1 MRNPWMVLLVLLAS
15 ALAYGH
21 VGSADVYYE
30 GDAGPYHLFV
40 TVRLPQ
46 VIPGVAEIQ
55 VRSASPD
62 VQSIAVVPLSL
73 TGLGSKLAATPDVAQ
88 RSKGDPQFFVSNLWL
103 LEFGAM
109 QVRITVGGSQGK
121 AELSVPI
128 ASFAREGLTMNRG
141 LRGLAAF
148 CMIVLTLSIVP
159 IIGANVRESTVRADE
174 VPPISNKRRSRV
186 AMVFALVMAVTIL
199 YLGGT
204 WWRAAAST
212 YQSNLDLLKPPRAE
226 TRLLEGNRLVIK
238 PAGRLMVP
246 VVGLFSTHLPTPVKM
261 EEAIPDHGHLMHL
274 FLVRTPGINKM
285 WHLHPELAEGGAFAE
300 TLPAM
305 PAGQYQIFADIVD
318 KSGYPWTLVGNV
330 DLPQIKGTAPVG
342 DDSNWE
348 GTRLTD
354 AFSETA
360 AVQLPD
366 GARMVW
372 ERGDGPLKADMPAS
386 LKFRVEEKDG
396 SPVRDM
402 EPYMGMAGHAQVV
415 CSDLS
420 VFAHLHPSGTV
431 SMAALNLAQAGLTG
445 MSSTHASGM
454 AMSHSA
460 TSLTPRLSFPYG
472 FPHPG
477 NYRIFVQIKRSGHVQ
492 TAAFDAHVQ

>member
-1 MRNPWMVLLVLLAS
+1 MRNPWMILLVLLAS

-40 TVRLPQ
+40 TVRLPR

-55 VRSASPD
+55 VRSASLD
-62 VQSIAVVPLSL
+62 VQSVAVVPLSL
-73 TGLGSKLAATPDVAQ
+73 TGLGSTLPATPDVAQ
-88 RSKGDPQFFVSNLWL
+88 RSKVDPQFFVNNLWL

-109 QVRITVGGSQGK
+109 QVRIMVEGSHGK
-121 AELSVPI
+121 AEVSVPI
-128 ASFAREGLTMNRG
+128 ASYARQNLSMTRG
-141 LRGLAAF
+141 LYGLGVF
-148 CMIVLTLSIVP
+148 CMMLVTLSIVP
-159 IIGANVRESTVRADE
+159 IVGANVRESTVRAGE
-174 VPPISNKRRSRV
+174 VPPARYKRLSRI
-186 AMVFALVMAVTIL
+186 AMASAMTVAVTIL

-204 WWRAAAST
+204 WWRAEAST
-212 YQSNLDLLKPPRAE
+212 YQHNIDLLKPPQVEAK
-226 TRLLEGNRLVIK
+226 LLDGNRLMIK
-238 PAGRLMVP
+238 PAGPLVVP
-246 VVGLFSTHLPTPVKM
+246 IVGFYFNNKQRPVKL

-274 FLVRTPGINKM
+274 FLVRTPGMDKM
-285 WHLHPELAEGGAFAE
+285 WHLHPELDKGGAFAE

-318 KSGYPWTLVGNV
+318 KSGYPWTMVGSV
-330 DLPQIKGTAPVG
+330 KLPEINGTTPAG

-348 GTRLTD
+348 GSRLTT
-354 AFSETA
+354 AFSENVVA
-360 AVQLPD
+360 QLPD

-372 ERGDGPLKADMPAS
+372 ERGKGPLKADAPAS
-386 LKFRVEEKDG
+386 LRFRVEEKDG
-396 SPVRDM
+396 SPVADL

-431 SMAALNLAQAGLTG
+431 SMAALDLAQAQLIDK
-445 MSSTHASGM
+445 SFTHAGM
-454 AMSHSA
+454 AMSHSL
-460 TSLTPRLSFPYG
+460 TSVPPRISFPYG

-477 NYRIFVQIKRSGHVQ
+477 DYRIFVQIKRSGHVQ

>member
-1 MRNPWMVLLVLLAS
+1 MILLVLLAS

-40 TVRLPQ
+40 TVRLPR
-46 VIPGVAEIQ
+46 VIPGVAEIE

-73 TGLGSKLAATPDVAQ
+73 TGLGSTLPATPDVAQ
-88 RSKGDPQFFVSNLWL
+88 RSKVDPQFFVDNLWL

-109 QVRITVGGSQGK
+109 QARITVEGSHGK

-128 ASFAREGLTMNRG
+128 VCYARQNLSMNRG
-141 LRGLAAF
+141 LYGLGMF
-148 CMIVLTLSIVP
+148 CMMLLTLSIVP
-159 IIGANVRESTVRADE
+159 IVGANVHESTIRVGEA
-174 VPPISNKRRSRV
+174 PPASYKRRSRI
-186 AMVFALVMAVTIL
+186 AMASTLIVAVTIL
-199 YLGGT
+199 CMGGT

-212 YQSNLDLLKPPRAE
+212 YQHHIDLLKPPQVE
-226 TRLLEGNRLVIK
+226 TKLLDGNRLMIK
-238 PAGRLMVP
+238 PAGPLVVP
-246 VVGLFSTHLPTPVKM
+246 IVGFYLDRRPRPVKL
-261 EEAIPDHGHLMHL
+261 EETIPDHGHLMHL
-274 FLVRTPGINKM
+274 FLVRTPGMDRM
-285 WHLHPELAEGGAFAE
+285 WHLHPEFDKGGAFVEA
-300 TLPAM
+300 LPAM

-318 KSGYPWTLVGNV
+318 KSGYPWTLIGSVK
-330 DLPQIKGTAPVG
+330 LPQINGTAPAG

-348 GTRLTD
+348 GSRLT
-354 AFSETA
+354 APFSES
-360 AVQLPD
+360 AVAQLPD

-372 ERGDGPLKADMPAS
+372 ERGDGPLKADVPAS

-396 SPVRDM
+396 SPAGDL

-431 SMAALNLAQAGLTG
+431 SMAALDLAQAQLTDK
-445 MSSTHASGM
+445 SFTHAGM
-454 AMSHSA
+454 AMSHSS
-460 TSLTPRLSFPYG
+460 TSVPPRISFPYG

-477 NYRIFVQIKRSGHVQ
+477 DYRIFVQIKRSGHVQ

>member
-1 MRNPWMVLLVLLAS
+1 MRNPWMILLVLFSS

-40 TVRLPQ
+40 TVRLPR

-62 VQSIAVVPLSL
+62 VQSVAVVPLAL
-73 TGLGSKLAATPDVAQ
+73 TGLGSTLPATPDVAQ
-88 RSKGDPQFFVSNLWL
+88 RSKVDPQFFVNNLWL

-109 QVRITVGGSQGK
+109 QVRIMVEGSHGK
-121 AELSVPI
+121 AEISVPI
-128 ASFAREGLTMNRG
+128 ASYARQSLSMTQGLYG
-141 LRGLAAF
+141 LGIF
-148 CMIVLTLSIVP
+148 CMMLLTLSIVP
-159 IIGANVRESTVRADE
+159 VVGANVRESTVRAGE
-174 VPPISNKRRSRV
+174 VPPASNKRLSRIAMASALIVAV
-186 AMVFALVMAVTIL
+186 AML
-199 YLGGT
+199 YFGGT
-204 WWRAAAST
+204 WWRAEAST
-212 YQSNLDLLKPPRAE
+212 YQRNIDLLKPPQVEAK
-226 TRLLEGNRLVIK
+226 LLDGNRLMIK
-238 PAGRLMVP
+238 PADPLVVP
-246 VVGLFSTHLPTPVKM
+246 IVGFYFGNKMRPVKL

-274 FLVRTPGINKM
+274 FLVRTPGMDEM
-285 WHLHPELAEGGAFAE
+285 WHLHPELDNSGAFAE

-318 KSGYPWTLVGNV
+318 KSGYPWTMVGSV
-330 DLPQIKGTAPVG
+330 KLPEINGPTPEG

-348 GTRLTD
+348 GSRLTA
-354 AFSETA
+354 AFSETVVA
-360 AVQLPD
+360 QLPD

-372 ERGDGPLKADMPAS
+372 ERGKGPLKADAPAS

-396 SPVRDM
+396 SPVGDM

-431 SMAALNLAQAGLTG
+431 SMAAFDLAQAQLVDK
-445 MSSTHASGM
+445 SFTHAEM
-454 AMSHSA
+454 AMSHSS
-460 TSLTPRLSFPYG
+460 TSVPPRISFPYG

-477 NYRIFVQIKRSGHVQ
+477 DYRIFVQIKRSGHVQ